1 MKQISNLVKLQ
12 LKNLYGINVIRHT
25 TDKKVKKRK
34 LALAVVYAVLAV
46 MICFYMGAAAYGY
59 IALGLAEM
67 VPAYLVMVSSLL
79 ILFFAIFK
87 AGNVIFQ
94 RESYDIL
101 CSLPVSQA
109 AIVVSRFVR
118 MYVEYLLLVC
128 GIMLPGMLVYG
139 VMIKPGIS
147 FYLIGLM
154 VTLFVPLIPIT
165 IATFLGALITAIAS
179 RMKHKNLVSVVLS
192 LLLFGGI
199 MLGTSQMKM
208 IEDDFS
214 VEMLQ
219 SISDVVLTLIK
230 SIYPPAIWMGNAM
243 LEGNFVT
250 CLLCVVGGVLVFL
263 VAMAIISMNFHGI
276 CRGLYSTS
284 AKHNYQMESLK
295 KESILSALYKREL
308 KRYFSSSIYVTNTII
323 GPIMAVIFAAA
334 VLGIGVDQIQQELG
348 IPLNIKGVIPFLL
361 AGIFSIMTT
370 TCTSISME
378 GKEWWI
384 VKSLPVKTKDLL
396 DSKILLNLSLFLPFY
411 LVAEVLLTIALKP
424 DLIELLWQLVVP
436 VIMILFSC
444 IFGITVNL
452 KMPVFDWENEVVIV
466 KQSASAMIGGLGG
479 LVIILICMVPVLLVP
494 EAYEDLLKAVVC
506 IAAICV
512 TGLLYKKNNAVNLQ
526 EL

>member
-59 IALGLAEM
+59 IALGLGEM

-79 ILFFAIFK
+79 ILFFAILK

-94 RESYDIL
+94 KESYDIL

-118 MYVEYLLLVC
+118 MYVENLLLVC
-128 GIMLPGMLVYG
+128 GIMLPGILVYG
-139 VMIKPGIS
+139 VMIRPGIS
-147 FYLIGLM
+147 FYLIGFI
-154 VTLFVPLIPIT
+154 VTVFVPLIPIT
-165 IATFLGALITAIAS
+165 IAAFLGALITAIAS

-250 CLLCVVGGVLVFL
+250 CLLCVVGGE
-263 VAMAIISMNFHGI
+263 
-276 CRGLYSTS
+276 YTEQ
-284 AKHNYQMESLK
+284 QM
-295 KESILSALYKREL
+295 
-308 KRYFSSSIYVTNTII
+308 
-323 GPIMAVIFAAA
+323 
-334 VLGIGVDQIQQELG
+334 
-348 IPLNIKGVIPFLL
+348 
-361 AGIFSIMTT
+361 
-370 TCTSISME
+370 
-378 GKEWWI
+378 
-384 VKSLPVKTKDLL
+384 
-396 DSKILLNLSLFLPFY
+396 
-411 LVAEVLLTIALKP
+411 LTI
-424 DLIELLWQLVVP
+424 
-436 VIMILFSC
+436 
-444 IFGITVNL
+444 
-452 KMPVFDWENEVVIV
+452 
-466 KQSASAMIGGLGG
+466 
-479 LVIILICMVPVLLVP
+479 
-494 EAYEDLLKAVVC
+494 
-506 IAAICV
+506 
-512 TGLLYKKNNAVNLQ
+512 
-526 EL
+526 

>member
-67 VPAYLVMVSSLL
+67 VPAYLVMISSLL
-79 ILFFAIFK
+79 ILFFGIFK

-101 CSLPVSQA
+101 CSLPVSQT
-109 AIVVSRFVR
+109 AIVISRFVR
-118 MYVEYLLLVC
+118 MYVENLLLVC
-128 GIMLPGMLVYG
+128 GIMLPGILVYG
-139 VMIKPGIS
+139 VMIRPGIS
-147 FYLIGLM
+147 FYLIGFI
-154 VTLFVPLIPIT
+154 VTVFVPLIPIT

-219 SISDVVLTLIK
+219 SLSDVVLTLIK

-284 AKHNYQMESLK
+284 AKHDYQMESLK
-295 KESILSALYKREL
+295 KESVLSALYKREF

-334 VLGIGVDQIQQELG
+334 VLGVGVDQIQQGLG

-479 LVIILICMVPVLLVP
+479 LVIILICMVPVLVAQ
-494 EAYEDLLKAVVC
+494 EAYAGLLKAVICV
-506 IAAICV
+506 AVVCV